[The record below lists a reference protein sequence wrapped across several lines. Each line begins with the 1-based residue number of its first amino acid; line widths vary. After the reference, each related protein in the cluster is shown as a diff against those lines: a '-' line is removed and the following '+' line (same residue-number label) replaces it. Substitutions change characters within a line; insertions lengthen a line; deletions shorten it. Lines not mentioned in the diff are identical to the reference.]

1 MKNYQTLIGFALV
14 AIAIIIA
21 AVIAILSTVFLAVA
35 DSALKPALN
44 ALAEARVRYY
54 AVDIMNR
61 AIKEV
66 TSHTDV
72 KSVVEILTNDDGSIR
87 LVQTDSAVMNRLS
100 TQVSELAQE
109 MLQELKNINVSIP
122 MGSLVSNGLLSGK
135 GPDIHITM
143 IPAGSVNTDFSTEFE
158 NAGINQTRHRVYLK
172 VSAEVQIIAPL
183 SGGSIEVSTV
193 VPITE
198 MIIVGEVPNTY
209 IHVDKA
215 QDILDLVP

>member
-1 MKNYQTLIGFALV
+1 MKLKKRGWAGRI
-14 AIAIIIA
+14 IIIA
-21 AVIAILSTVFLAVA
+21 VVIAILSTVFLAVA

-122 MGSLVSNGLLSGK
+122 VGSLVSNGLLSGK

>member
-1 MKNYQTLIGFALV
+1 MKLKKRGRAGRI
-14 AIAIIIA
+14 IIIA

-183 SGGSIEVSTV
+183 SGCSIEVSTV

>member
-1 MKNYQTLIGFALV
+1 MKLKKRGRVGRI
-14 AIAIIIA
+14 IIIA

>member
-1 MKNYQTLIGFALV
+1 MKLKKRGWAGRI
-14 AIAIIIA
+14 IIIA

>member
-1 MKNYQTLIGFALV
+1 MKLKKRGRAGRI
-14 AIAIIIA
+14 IIIA

-72 KSVVEILTNDDGSIR
+72 KSVVDILTNDDGSIR

>member
-1 MKNYQTLIGFALV
+1 MKLKKRGRAGRI
-14 AIAIIIA
+14 IIIA

-135 GPDIHITM
+135 GPDIHITI

>member
-1 MKNYQTLIGFALV
+1 MKLKKRGRAGRI
-14 AIAIIIA
+14 IIIA
-21 AVIAILSTVFLAVA
+21 AVITILSTVFLAVA

-44 ALAEARVRYY
+44 ALAEARVRYH

>member
-1 MKNYQTLIGFALV
+1 MKLKKRGRAGRI
-14 AIAIIIA
+14 IIIA